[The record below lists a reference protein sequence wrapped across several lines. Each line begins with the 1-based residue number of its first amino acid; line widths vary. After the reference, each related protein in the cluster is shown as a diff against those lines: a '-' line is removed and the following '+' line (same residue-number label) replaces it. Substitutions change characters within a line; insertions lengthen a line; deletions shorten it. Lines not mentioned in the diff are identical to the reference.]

1 VIWSCAAKQ
10 LPPPESAYE
19 EGAIKVHV
27 KADPKLNL
35 SDGKAHT
42 LLVCVYQLKD
52 PNALNQ
58 LSGDDDGLYRLLECG
73 LFDASVAGAKRLI
86 GSTRTRYHL

>member
-1 VIWSCAAKQ
+1 MKKIIIILNCLLLVIVIWSCAAKQ

-27 KADPKLNL
+27 KADHQLNL

-42 LLVCVYQLKD
+42 LLLYVVQKLSVSTIAKGQVCSVVY
-52 PNALNQ
+52 N
-58 LSGDDDGLYRLLECG
+58 LLE
-73 LFDASVAGAKRLI
+73 
-86 GSTRTRYHL
+86 